1 MPDLASRFDH
11 EKSIALS
18 LHPHLVDAAQQAVKN
33 PDLIDWVKL
42 EQEAEKKLYAEL
54 LLVYLLAVGG
64 MSQYTG
70 DLQPS
75 EEVSKKMA
83 DSYASKRSR
92 DVAAGMA
99 SKLRDKVKAAQID
112 AARSLST
119 GTATLDDVKTEFN
132 NRIRDIFND
141 TLPEVIAATEV
152 TGAISNAET
161 DVARDVNERNPNAG
175 NRANPPNVGT
185 GGNYPK
191 GRLVSFWVTE
201 HDGLVCKIC
210 RPLNGQRESVWV
222 HIFQSGPPAH
232 PNCRCRLRW
241 DVV

>member
-11 EKSIALS
+11 EKSIALA

-75 EEVSKKMA
+75 EEAAKRMA
-83 DSYASKRSR
+83 DSYVSKRSR
-92 DVAAGMA
+92 DVASGMT
-99 SKLRDKVKAAQID
+99 SKLRDKVKSAQID
-112 AARSLST
+112 AARSLAT

-132 NRIRDIFND
+132 KRIRDIFND

-161 DVARDVNERNPNAG
+161 DVARDVNSRNPNAEPG
-175 NRANPPNVGT
+175 NRTTRVDGKK
-185 GGNYPK
+185 YPT